1 MIVKALISALLA
13 LTLWGGGLPAEAMR
27 QRPAVQDTLRQVPA
41 ESFPVVGI
49 STNLPYD
56 LTWVPGYGVTSVPSF
71 SVEYFPARWERWTV
85 GADVEWPMWKHWKTH
100 RFLQVNNLTL
110 WARRYFR
117 TRATRAQRPE
127 GLYLLGNVNAA
138 RYGIGFDMK
147 GWEGEGLGASVGVGY
162 KRGIGKG
169 RFYWDAGIALGAFL
183 ARQDP
188 YVWGND
194 ANGWYYYD
202 YTGDP
207 ATFKERNQRFFWAG
221 PTRIYFSVGMDLFRR
236 KKN

>member
-71 SVEYFPARWERWTV
+71 SLEFYPARSERFTF

>member
-1 MIVKALISALLA
+1 MLKNVLILALLA
-13 LTLWGGGLPAEAMR
+13 FALPGKA
-27 QRPAVQDTLRQVPA
+27 QPAYGAPA
-41 ESFPVVGI
+41 PAAPEIRVPVVGI
-49 STNLPYD
+49 STNIPYD

-138 RYGIGFDMK
+138 RYGIGFDKK

-162 KRGIGKG
+162 KRGIGDS
-169 RFYWDAGIALGAFL
+169 RWFWDAGIALGAFF
-183 ARQDP
+183 AKQDP

-194 ANGWYYYD
+194 ASGWYYYD
-202 YTGDP
+202 YYGDP
-207 ATFKERNQRFFWAG
+207 DEFKARNQRLFWVG
-221 PTRIYFSVGMDLFRR
+221 PTRIYVSVGIDLQR
-236 KKN
+236 KKKH

>member
-1 MIVKALISALLA
+1 MLKNVLILALLA
-13 LTLWGGGLPAEAMR
+13 FALPGKA
-27 QRPAVQDTLRQVPA
+27 QPAYGAPA
-41 ESFPVVGI
+41 PAAPEIRVPVVGI
-49 STNLPYD
+49 STNIPYD
-56 LTWVPGYGVTSVPSF
+56 LTWVPGYGATSVPSF

-100 RFLQVNNLTL
+100 RFLQINNLTL

-194 ANGWYYYD
+194 ASGWYYYD

>member
-71 SVEYFPARWERWTV
+71 SLEFYPRRANHWTF
-85 GADVEWPMWKHWKTH
+85 GADVEWPMWKHPAEH
-100 RFLQVNNLTL
+100 RYLQINNLTL
-110 WARRYFR
+110 WTRRYFR
-117 TRATRAQRPE
+117 TRATRVQ

-138 RYGIGFDMK
+138 RYGIGFDEK
-147 GWEGEGLGASVGVGY
+147 GWEGEGAGASLGVGY
-162 KRGIGKG
+162 KRILGNS
-169 RFYWDAGIALGAFL
+169 RWYLDAGVALGAFL
-183 ARQDP
+183 SRQDP

-194 ANGWYYYD
+194 ASKWYYYD
-202 YTGDP
+202 FYGDP
-207 ATFKERNQRFFWAG
+207 DEFKERNQRFFWIG
-221 PTRIYFSVGMDLFRR
+221 PTRIYVSVGFELFGR
-236 KKN
+236 KKR